1 MRISVDKR
9 DKGHRFDLDLTHVRV
24 YLDGAPFTRA
34 VTADEEEGLIIAHK
48 YSVDG
53 LPVVNEEG
61 TAFVLETLRGK
72 VRIEIVGDDGGSI
85 RTPKVKVERVPEG
98 IQVMVYS
105 RLKAGN
111 IRRHKLPNDLVSG
124 FSEEQLRQACGMA
137 AGAGAEHLCG
147 QFGDVFDPSAAAR
160 AGIEACDQ
168 LLAREGRAT
177 RH

>member
-9 DKGHRFDLDLTHVRV
+9 DRGHRFDINMNRVRV
-24 YLDGAPFTRA
+24 TLDGAPFTRA
-34 VTADEEEGLIIAHK
+34 VTADEEEGLIVAIKHGP
-48 YSVDG
+48 DG
-53 LPVVNEEG
+53 KPVIDEAERS
-61 TAFVLETLRGK
+61 FVLEVLRGK

-111 IRRHKLPNDLVSG
+111 IRRHKLPNDLVSS
-124 FSEEQLRQACGMA
+124 FSEEQLCQACGMA
-137 AGAGAEHLCG
+137 AGAGAEHLCE
-147 QFGDVFDPSAAAR
+147 QFGDVFDPSAAAQ
-160 AGIEACDQ
+160 AGIEACNQ
-168 LLAREGRAT
+168 LLAREGQAT